1 MTAHALRFPAEWE
14 PQSAVLVAWPHAG
27 TDWAARL
34 ADVETSYVA
43 LVAAIARFQV
53 AVICV
58 TGKSLQQHAARFL
71 DSSGVPHSR
80 LHFVDV
86 EYDDTWLRDSGPV
99 TLMSGIG
106 LPAATRTQQVR
117 RMSGLAVD
125 ESAQGADSSS
135 AHPCA
140 AESPINNRFMLL
152 DFRFNAWGDKY
163 AATRDDR
170 LVEALFE
177 QGIFRNA
184 QRERI
189 DFALEGGAIETDG
202 AGTLLSTWHC
212 LHARHPELSRSEIE
226 ARLCSTLRQ
235 QRVLW
240 LDHGALE
247 GDDTDAHIDTLARFA
262 DPHTIVYQACDD
274 SHDAHHAELQQM
286 AHELAAL
293 RTLDD
298 KPYRLFAL
306 PWAKPVFD
314 SGRRLAASYANFLI
328 VNGAVLMPAYNDPA
342 DAIAAAALEKAFPG
356 REIVQVPC
364 RPLIWQNGSLH
375 CLTMQIPEGLM

>member
-1 MTAHALRFPAEWE
+1 MAAPALRFPAEWE

-43 LVAAIARFQV
+43 LIGAIARFQTAIVCV
-53 AVICV
+53 ANDDLR
-58 TGKSLQQHAARFL
+58 SHAARLL
-71 DSSGVPHSR
+71 DAAGVPAAGVR
-80 LHFVDV
+80 YAEV
-86 EYDDTWLRDSGPV
+86 EYDDTWLRDSGPIS
-99 TLMSGIG
+99 LRDGDG
-106 LPAATRTQQVR
+106 FR
-117 RMSGLAVD
+117 
-125 ESAQGADSSS
+125 
-135 AHPCA
+135 
-140 AESPINNRFMLL
+140 LL

-170 LVEALFE
+170 LVEALFG

-189 DFALEGGAIETDG
+189 DFALEGGGIETDG

-212 LHARHPELSRSEIE
+212 LHARHPELDRGSLSDY
-226 ARLCSTLRQ
+226 LCATLRQ
-235 QRVLW
+235 RRVLW

-262 DPHTIVYQACDD
+262 DAHTIVFQACDD
-274 SHDAHHAELQQM
+274 PADAHHAELQQM

-293 RTLDD
+293 RTLDGN
-298 KPYRLFAL
+298 PYRLFAL
-306 PWAKPVFD
+306 PWARPVID
-314 SGRRLAASYANFLI
+314 DGRRLAASYANFLI
-328 VNGAVLMPAYNDPA
+328 VNRAVLMPAYNDPA

-375 CLTMQIPEGLM
+375 CLTMQLPEGLA